1 MNNLN
6 SVVGT
11 ATLSTTVI
19 KYYCAACIHQCFP
32 EYIYIY
38 IYIYIFG
45 QVAQWLERVH
55 GKHEVVGSNPTRPTF
70 YMESKNLSSI

>member
-38 IYIYIFG
+38 IFG
-45 QVAQWLERVH
+45 QIAQWLERAH
-55 GKHEVVGSNPTRPTF
+55 GKHNIYIYNIYIYIGR
-70 YMESKNLSSI
+70 